1 MNTNG
6 INRTQDAENEIHL
19 SLFIFVDSC
28 LFVVEKKFN
37 SFNTKEVK
45 K

>member
-6 INRTQDAENEIHL
+6 INRTQDTENEIHL
-19 SLFIFVDSC
+19 ALFIFVDSC
-28 LFVVEKKFN
+28 LLVVEKKFN
-37 SFNTKEVK
+37 SFNAKEVK